1 MDDTRARVPDV
12 LEIRSEA
19 DPAELS
25 TVRRRIRDYLQNV
38 GTATE
43 IVEDIELVVSELATN
58 VIEHTTSTSLTIL
71 VGRVDDD
78 WFVDVA
84 DVDDLS
90 ILDDVALP
98 NVTEP
103 AGRGLFVVSSIVDD
117 IRIVHDAGNYAI
129 RCRIAG

>member
-1 MDDTRARVPDV
+1 MDDTRGRVPDV

-25 TVRRRIRDYLQNV
+25 TVRRRIRDYLHDA

-43 IVEDIELVVSELATN
+43 VVEDIELVVSELATN
-58 VIEHTTSTSLTIL
+58 VIEHTTSTSLKIL

-78 WFVDVA
+78 WYVDVA
-84 DVDDLS
+84 DVDDLN
-90 ILDDVALP
+90 ILDEVALP
-98 NVTEP
+98 SMTEP

-117 IRIVHDAGNYAI
+117 IQIVHDAGTYAI

>member
-25 TVRRRIRDYLQNV
+25 TVRRRIRDYLNDV
-38 GTATE
+38 GTASE

-78 WFVDVA
+78 WYVDVA

-90 ILDDVALP
+90 ILDEVALP
-98 NVTEP
+98 NMTEP

-117 IRIVHDAGNYAI
+117 IQIVHESGAYAI